1 MNTTKK
7 QKKTPVLKR
16 LLPYAGKKGYMLP
29 LAMLFSALSGIMII
43 TPTVEFQMHV
53 VNEVNASAG
62 DAFFSPLGYYGTD
75 AYGIYP

>member
-29 LAMLFSALSGIMII
+29 LAMLF
-43 TPTVEFQMHV
+43 
-53 VNEVNASAG
+53 
-62 DAFFSPLGYYGTD
+62 FSPLGYYGTD